1 MCVAH
6 SRLCLLCSLIAYHI
20 LLNNVLLKPWRLSA
34 YGSVKLILVW
44 KKNIRFNYVGNVFD
58 PVVDVRWF
66 DWQYSLTRNRTFDTE
81 SKFTS
86 VLGDLKLKGS
96 EIYNRTLWPW
106 GPYLSPFTAHLVLAF
121 SLRSHV
127 YKHLNAVTWK
137 NLNTL
142 WHLLVQLPECE

>member
-1 MCVAH
+1 MYVAH
-6 SRLCLLCSLIAYHI
+6 SRLCLLCSLITYLI
-20 LLNNVLLKPWRLSA
+20 LLNREGLVHMVRWNLSSFGRKTFVLA
-34 YGSVKLILVW
+34 MLV
-44 KKNIRFNYVGNVFD
+44 NVFD

-66 DWQYSLTRNRTFDTE
+66 DWQYSLTSNSTFDTE

>member
-6 SRLCLLCSLIAYHI
+6 SRLCLLCSLITYHI
-20 LLNNVLLKPWRLSA
+20 LLNNMLLKPWRLSA
-34 YGSVKLILVW
+34 YGSVELILVW
-44 KKNIRFNYVGNVFD
+44 KKKIRFSYVGKRFWSC
-58 PVVDVRWF
+58 RRCSLI

-86 VLGDLKLKGS
+86 VLGDLKLQGS

-106 GPYLSPFTAHLVLAF
+106 GPYLSPFKAHLVLAF
-121 SLRSHV
+121 SLQSHV

-142 WHLLVQLPECE
+142 WHLLIQLPECE